1 MNIPDSKEYPFEYKF
16 DKSSDFDLT
25 IETPWVSLDNHETI
39 EDYADVDFIY
49 DQDVPYP
56 ITIIKTDYHN
66 GFKTISI
73 NTRHNVI
80 VKTNW
85 ELDKMKDGKYLP
97 RIQ

>member
-1 MNIPDSKEYPFEYKF
+1 MDKPNSKVYPFEYKF
-16 DKSSDFDLT
+16 DKSFDFDFT
-25 IETPWVSLDNHETI
+25 METPWVSIDNPEEL
-39 EDYADVDFIY
+39 EDYADIDVIY
-49 DQDVPYP
+49 DQDEPYP
-56 ITIIKTDYHN
+56 ITIIKTDYNN

-85 ELDKMKDGKYLP
+85 ELDRMKDGKYLP